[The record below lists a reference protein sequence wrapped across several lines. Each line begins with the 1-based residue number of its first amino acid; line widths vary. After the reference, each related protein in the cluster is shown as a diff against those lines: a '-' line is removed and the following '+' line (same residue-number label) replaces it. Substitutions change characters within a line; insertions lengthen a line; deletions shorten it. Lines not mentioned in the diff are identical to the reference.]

1 MRFNIT
7 FLLALAVGCLNPQL
21 ALAQP
26 DAAEPVY
33 EIRSY
38 HYDPAQLDAYKQ
50 WAIDDAIPFF
60 RAHMDVIG
68 FWIGNDHPPK
78 VSGTKPMDLALGSA
92 NVTWIIRWDSMEAR
106 TAFHKE
112 VFGGEQWRSVWG
124 KHPDPEGYFQS
135 EARFTTAY

>member
-33 EIRSY
+33 EIRNY

-92 NVTWIIRWDSMEAR
+92 NVTWIIR
-106 TAFHKE
+106 
-112 VFGGEQWRSVWG
+112 
-124 KHPDPEGYFQS
+124 
-135 EARFTTAY
+135 